1 MRRRA
6 FLTFVGGVLAA
17 PLAGAQEGRR
27 TYRVAAILTTS
38 PVSEMAGADPDHPM
52 VRGFVRE
59 MRALGYVEGDNLIL
73 ERRSLEGNPESYPK
87 VIAEL
92 VRHKTDVI
100 VSAGGTGLFTRV
112 KGGWGDI
119 PVVMFGS
126 NNPVP
131 AGLAESLAR
140 PGGNLT
146 GLLAISGPEN
156 EAKRLQLLKEAIP
169 SVSRVAY
176 LATRAVWEHP
186 ITRAIREAAPTLG
199 IELLHAEHKPNDLE
213 ATFAAIERMNP
224 DALFGSIGTET
235 MGQHKQIVQFAKK
248 ARLPGSYS
256 FAPMVEDGGLMSYS
270 VDISD
275 LGRRAAH
282 YVDKILKGAKP
293 GDLPI
298 EGPTRYQLAI
308 NLRRA
313 KELGLT
319 IPQPLLLRAD
329 RVIE

>member
-6 FLTFVGGVLAA
+6 FLTFVGGALAA
-17 PLAGAQEGRR
+17 PLAGAQEGPR

-38 PVSEMAGADPDHPM
+38 PVAEMAGADPEHPM
-52 VRGFVRE
+52 VRGLVHE
-59 MRALGYVEGDNLIL
+59 LRALGYVEGRNLIL
-73 ERRSLEGNPESYPK
+73 ERRSLEGNPGSYPK

-92 VRHKTDVI
+92 VRLRTDVI
-100 VSAGGTGLFTRV
+100 VSAGGTRLYTRAKDV
-112 KGGWGDI
+112 WGKV
-119 PVVMFGS
+119 PVVMWGADD
-126 NNPVP
+126 PVP
-131 AGLAESLAR
+131 ARLAQSLAR

-156 EAKRLQLLKEAIP
+156 EAKRLQLLKQAIP
-169 SVSRVAY
+169 GVSRVAY
-176 LATRAVWEHP
+176 LATRVVWEHP
-186 ITRAIREAAPTLG
+186 ITRLVREAAPTMG
-199 IELLHAEHKPNDLE
+199 IELLHAEHKPDDLE
-213 ATFAAIERMNP
+213 ATFAAIERMHP

-235 MGQHKQIVQFAKK
+235 MGQRKQIGQFAKK
-248 ARLPGSYS
+248 ARLPGSYP
-256 FAPMVEDGGLMSYS
+256 FDPFVEDGGLMSYGVS
-270 VDISD
+270 LSG

-298 EGPTRYQLAI
+298 EGPMHPQLAI

-313 KELGLT
+313 RELGLT